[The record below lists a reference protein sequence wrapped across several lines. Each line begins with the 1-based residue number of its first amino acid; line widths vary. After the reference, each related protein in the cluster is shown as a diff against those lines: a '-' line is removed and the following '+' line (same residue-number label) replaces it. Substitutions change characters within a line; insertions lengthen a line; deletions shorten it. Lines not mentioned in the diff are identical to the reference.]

1 MLPDIYKRLMRHHL
15 GRSANA
21 GQALVELVLVLLILL
36 VLLFGMIDFGRA
48 IMTRQIMVNVS
59 REAANLASRGTSL
72 TNTLV
77 AVVNSAKPLALD
89 ADGYVIVTAVARD
102 DEGRAYV
109 VNQMGMGGAPRPSR
123 VGAGAGEPATLPNND
138 IPTAG
143 QILVAAEV
151 FYTFSPITPVGRLL
165 NIAPTSQLY
174 DAAYF

>member
-1 MLPDIYKRLMRHHL
+1 MLPSLHKSLCALRLR
-15 GRSANA
+15 GKDDA

-36 VLLFGMIDFGRA
+36 VLLFGLIDFGRA

-77 AVVNSAKPLALD
+77 AVVNSAKPLSLN
-89 ADGYVIVTAVARD
+89 ADGYVILTTVSRD
-102 DEGRAYV
+102 SGGQALIVD
-109 VNQMGMGGAPRPSR
+109 QMALGGAPSASR
-123 VGAGAGEPATLPNND
+123 VGTGTGNPARLPNND
-138 IPTAG
+138 LPTAG
-143 QILVAAEV
+143 QTLFAAEV
-151 FYTFSPITPVGRLL
+151 FYKFSPITPVGRLL